1 MAEMT
6 SDQGPIRPDPCS
18 EPCRARS
25 SWRREPSSPL
35 SFSGHPGWGASGRI
49 GDAWYHGWMG
59 RPRIRTESGVAQSS
73 SVRARKR
80 QLSLPPSPGPLVPPK
95 SVGEG
100 TGICPPHPPVVLP
113 PTAWHPGQSWGLTHH
128 PLHKSTSRGG
138 PRQGGWESQPVLLQ
152 VGNQVRAEWQAGL
165 KHVPDSGSTGHSP
178 CLLLPRVS
186 TPPQPPPI
194 PLPPLKLH
202 LSHPPFLAGPGTLAI
217 FR

>member
-59 RPRIRTESGVAQSS
+59 RPRIGTESGAAQSS
-73 SVRARKR
+73 SMWARKR
-80 QLSLPPSPGPLVPPK
+80 QLSLPPFPGPLVPPK

-100 TGICPPHPPVVLP
+100 TGICPPTRLWSCLP
-113 PTAWHPGQSWGLTHH
+113 LPGIRDSPGASPTTPCTRALP
-128 PLHKSTSRGG
+128 GG
-138 PRQGGWESQPVLLQ
+138 PKTGWVGEPASPSAGGEPSQ
-152 VGNQVRAEWQAGL
+152 
-165 KHVPDSGSTGHSP
+165 S
-178 CLLLPRVS
+178 
-186 TPPQPPPI
+186 
-194 PLPPLKLH
+194 
-202 LSHPPFLAGPGTLAI
+202 
-217 FR
+217 